1 MGVAHEV
8 EAQRSLTALEDRY
21 IYGPR
26 LGLIEVVKLCRIH
39 LENVIIWGPNGTS
52 GNPVLGFNA
61 HQGAQVPVDLKIV
74 AAWPGKSGPARFL
87 ADRG

>member
-1 MGVAHEV
+1 MAQGVC
-8 EAQRSLTALEDRY
+8 
-21 IYGPR
+21 
-26 LGLIEVVKLCRIH
+26 GLIDLCRIH

-74 AAWPGKSGPARFL
+74 AA
-87 ADRG
+87 